1 MLGVAS
7 LYYPPVQL
15 DTRVEHHRRVRA
27 SVAQHVPTLAEEC
40 GMSIQVRP
48 FFSGIS
54 DMSFLGQ
61 TSAASDQAVLMANT
75 PAWGACSG
83 GAYQAK
89 QRLDVPVIN
98 IGPWGRDYH
107 QRTERV
113 NMPYSFEVVPELIWR
128 VVNDL
133 LT

>member
-1 MLGVAS
+1 VWNARS
-7 LYYPPVQL
+7 
-15 DTRVEHHRRVRA
+15 H
-27 SVAQHVPTLAEEC
+27 
-40 GMSIQVRP
+40 
-48 FFSGIS
+48 
-54 DMSFLGQ
+54 
-61 TSAASDQAVLMANT
+61 
-75 PAWGACSG
+75 
-83 GAYQAK
+83 GAYQAW

-113 NMPYSFEVVPELIWR
+113 NMPYAFEVVPELIWR